1 MNCIPDVICKRCVM
15 GSSQKYWQYARDCAR
30 WARDTKEEDDQE
42 ILQRMAKAWINVA
55 LADADVAREVFTN
68 RKAGLI
74 PDTPIGC
81 GAQKDPA
88 TDACG

>member
-30 WARDTKEEDDQE
+30 WERDRKEEDDQE

-55 LADADVAREVFTN
+55 LADEDVAREALYEPKGRLN
-68 RKAGLI
+68 S
-74 PDTPIGC
+74 
-81 GAQKDPA
+81 
-88 TDACG
+88 